1 MKGPRALETERLLL
15 RKPTIRDAQAI
26 FERYAGDPAVTR
38 YMSWPTHRTVADTHA
53 FLAWSEADW
62 ELWPAG
68 SFLIYSRNT
77 NGLLLGGTGL
87 TFRTPVLALT
97 GYVLAQDAWGQGFAT
112 ESLMAMVELARQTGV
127 LRLEAVCHVQH
138 RASAHVLEKCGFHC
152 EGVSAAHTEFPNLLP
167 GSRCDVLSYARRLD
181 A

>member
-1 MKGPRALETERLLL
+1 
-15 RKPTIRDAQAI
+15 
-26 FERYAGDPAVTR
+26 
-38 YMSWPTHRTVADTHA
+38 
-53 FLAWSEADW
+53 
-62 ELWPAG
+62 
-68 SFLIYSRNT
+68 
-77 NGLLLGGTGL
+77 
-87 TFRTPVLALT
+87 
-97 GYVLAQDAWGQGFAT
+97 
-112 ESLMAMVELARQTGV
+112 MAMVELARQTGV